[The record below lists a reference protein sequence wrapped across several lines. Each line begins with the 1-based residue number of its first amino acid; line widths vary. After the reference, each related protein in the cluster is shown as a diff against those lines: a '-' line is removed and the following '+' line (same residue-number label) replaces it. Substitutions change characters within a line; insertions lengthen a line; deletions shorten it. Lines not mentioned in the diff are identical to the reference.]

1 MPSVAAAVMGSARA
15 GLVEAEET
23 GRERRGKPPGG
34 TVGEIVWANGPALQ
48 DVVDEVPEED
58 VVAQPEAAEVQQPE
72 RQAEGHQPEG
82 ESPVG
87 SIGEC
92 RALSILCLLQHA
104 LGQSLPAVS
113 RKVREGALLRPRGP
127 VPQPVGLRIRT
138 SGFAIVRP
146 VTYTRRG

>member
-1 MPSVAAAVMGSARA
+1 EVEWLEDQQERGDDATRPPEQQLAEEVDHADAERCGRRD
-15 GLVEAEET
+15 GEREGRLVEAEET

-34 TVGEIVWANGPALQ
+34 TVGEIVWGNGPALK
-48 DVVDEVPEED
+48 DAVDEVPEED

-104 LGQSLPAVS
+104 LGQSLPAVC
-113 RKVREGALLRPRGP
+113 R
-127 VPQPVGLRIRT
+127 
-138 SGFAIVRP
+138 
-146 VTYTRRG
+146 